1 MFDFLLNN
9 WGSILIGLLVAAA
22 VVLIIFKLRRDK
34 KNHKSSCGCGC
45 ANCPSAGMCH
55 KK

>member
-1 MFDFLLNN
+1 MLDFLTQN
-9 WGSILIGLLVAAA
+9 WGSIIVGAA
-22 VVLIIFKLRRDK
+22 VAGIIVLITIKMLKDK
-34 KNHKSSCGCGC
+34 KKGKTSCGCGC